1 MVTMP
6 ESAAE
11 PTRYEQIMLE
21 HSRRYGDAAAVF
33 CDASQAARSLVPV
46 SSEHDRVIRDVAAGV
61 AAPALIGAVMWMLRE
76 AERRGLARLRF
87 LSRDGQIFYEL
98 TRRLTSVLGVE
109 IDVEYVY
116 SSRLTWS
123 LAASDPARLD
133 EEAWLFNSFMKSNAR
148 DLCARLGLPL
158 DYCTKPL
165 AAAGVSLDPDARAD
179 RPRQAEAMRRFL
191 RTPQITDVV
200 ADRINQAR
208 RMLVDYAA
216 EHLLLD
222 RRTGLVDA
230 GWTGRMINSLLR
242 ACRTDVQQRPHALL
256 WGYEPRSAVDPA
268 DLDRV
273 AAYMYNT
280 ATGVGLQWRVPDAP
294 FLIETFCM
302 GDHGIVTGYT
312 RTPAGR
318 IEPVLRTPG
327 NPAAEAWGLHTYRA
341 TLYAF
346 TEQLAKLPS
355 EDLRPLIH
363 QLMAA
368 MWCHPSRSEA
378 ATWGAYPYDSD
389 PAGTAIRPLA
399 RPLNEQT
406 PIREDRAW
414 ISGALALSSPTARER
429 YLARAST
436 GELRGVPAPD

>member
-1 MVTMP
+1 MP

-46 SSEHDRVIRDVAAGV
+46 FSEHDRVIRDVAAGV
-61 AAPALIGAVMWMLRE
+61 AAPALIGAVVWMLRE

-133 EEAWLFNSFMKSNAR
+133 KEAWLFNSFMKSNAR

-165 AAAGVSLDPDARAD
+165 AAAGVSLDPDVRAD

-256 WGYEPRSAVDPA
+256 WGYEPRGAVDPA
-268 DLDRV
+268 GLDRV

-302 GDHGIVTGYT
+302 GDHGIVTGYN

-327 NPAAEAWGLHTYRA
+327 NPAAEAWGLHTFRA

-346 TEQLAKLPS
+346 AEQLAKLPS
-355 EDLRPLIH
+355 EDSRPLIH

-368 MWCHPSRSEA
+368 LWCHPSRSEA
-378 ATWGAYPYDSD
+378 AAWGAYPYDSD
-389 PAGTAIRPLA
+389 PAGTAVRPLA
-399 RPLNEQT
+399 RPLNEQS